1 MKDIKKVGDNACAML
16 AREATARYVAPEF
29 CENKFAKIVETA
41 AAENVSGKPLDLLKA
56 FSDCVFSGTT
66 PPPNILIFVAEKLAL
81 YFDKA
86 GEMSLDESFDLKS
99 KQSVGHPLKQD
110 YEKKKRGPALAYMW
124 QLRKQATCEKKVL
137 SIENAAG
144 LAITDLELDVSED
157 SLKKSYINNRVDEV
171 LDNASDVISE
181 LQSAVK

>member
-1 MKDIKKVGDNACAML
+1 M
-16 AREATARYVAPEF
+16 
-29 CENKFAKIVETA
+29 
-41 AAENVSGKPLDLLKA
+41 
-56 FSDCVFSGTT
+56 
-66 PPPNILIFVAEKLAL
+66 AEKLAL

-110 YEKKKRGPALAYMW
+110 YEKKKRGHALAYMW
-124 QLRKQATCEKKVL
+124 QLRKQATFEKKVL

-144 LAITDLELDVSED
+144 LAITNLELDVSED